1 MALLAGQRCRREC
14 LRAAREPLTSPPDAA
29 GPEII
34 RLSVAVMLKIQA
46 HS

>member
-1 MALLAGQRCRREC
+1 MALLAGQRCRRER
-14 LRAAREPLTSPPDAA
+14 LRAAREPLTSPSDAA